1 MSDSL
6 NASIHHSSFR
16 IHYFFFMD
24 TSHKEQPEVLS
35 SEEVYRGRLISVARD
50 TVREGGKTYVREV
63 VRHPGGA
70 AVVAVG
76 NDGTVTLVSQYRH
89 PTVRYLLELP
99 AGKLDS
105 GERPEQT
112 AARELEEELGVV
124 AGRME
129 QLSEFYST
137 PGFCAE
143 KLWVF
148 LATDLRET
156 AHKYEDDEII
166 EVVRL
171 PLRRA
176 LEMIASREI
185 EDAKTIIGLLLA
197 AERLGLRAGDVAETT
212 V

>member
-1 MSDSL
+1 
-6 NASIHHSSFR
+6 
-16 IHYFFFMD
+16 MD
-24 TSHKEQPEVLS
+24 TSHKEQPEILS
-35 SEEVYRGRLISVARD
+35 SEEVYRGRLINVACD
-50 TVREGGKTYVREV
+50 TVREAGKTYVREV

-70 AVVAVG
+70 AVVAYFD
-76 NDGTVTLVSQYRH
+76 DGTVALVSQYRH

-99 AGKLDS
+99 AGKLDP
-105 GERPEQT
+105 GERPEET

-124 AGRME
+124 AGRLE
-129 QLSEFYST
+129 QLTEFYTT

-156 AHKYEDDEII
+156 ASRLEEDEII

-171 PLRRA
+171 PFARA

-197 AERLGLRAGDVAETT
+197 ATRLGIKTGDVAETT
-212 V
+212 VP

>member
-1 MSDSL
+1 
-6 NASIHHSSFR
+6 
-16 IHYFFFMD
+16 MD
-24 TSHKEQPEVLS
+24 TSHKEQPEVLA
-35 SEEVYRGRLISVARD
+35 SEEIFSGRVVGLVVD
-50 TVREGGKTYVREV
+50 TVREGDVTYKREV
-63 VRHPGGA
+63 VRHDGGA
-70 AVVAVG
+70 GIVAYFD
-76 NDGTVTLVSQYRH
+76 DGTVALVRQYRH
-89 PTVRYLLELP
+89 PAVRYVLELP
-99 AGKLDS
+99 AGKLEA
-105 GERPEQT
+105 GERPEES

-129 QLSEFYST
+129 QLSEFYTT

-156 AHKYEDDEII
+156 QQSHETDEIL

-171 PLRRA
+171 PFARA

-197 AERLGLRAGDVAETT
+197 APRLGLKVGDVAETT
-212 V
+212 FALTDEDG

>member
-1 MSDSL
+1 
-6 NASIHHSSFR
+6 
-16 IHYFFFMD
+16 MD
-24 TSHKEQPEVLS
+24 TSHKEQPEILS
-35 SEEVYRGRLISVARD
+35 SEEVYRGRLINVACD
-50 TVREGGKTYVREV
+50 TVREAGKTYVREV

-70 AVVAVG
+70 AVVAYFD
-76 NDGTVTLVSQYRH
+76 DGTVALVSQYRH

-99 AGKLDS
+99 AGKLDP
-105 GERPEQT
+105 GERPEET

-124 AGRME
+124 AGRLE
-129 QLSEFYST
+129 QLTEFYTT

-148 LATDLRET
+148 LATSLRET
-156 AHKYEDDEII
+156 ASRLEEDEII

-171 PLRRA
+171 PFARA

-197 AERLGLRAGDVAETT
+197 ARRLRLRTGDVAETT
-212 V
+212 VP